1 MTGETGLRP
10 RRPERRRR
18 RAFRLVERRSGFD
31 RRRPPRPGAY
41 AETLLFVRDRP
52 RILFELLLMVN
63 LLSIL
68 DLIITVRILREGGV
82 ELNPLMAQLLS
93 ADTAS
98 AAAIKIALVGAGT
111 AAIWL
116 LRRRRPALEAT
127 LLLVAVFGALIAYEC
142 LLLAVRI

>member
-1 MTGETGLRP
+1 M
-10 RRPERRRR
+10 
-18 RAFRLVERRSGFD
+18 
-31 RRRPPRPGAY
+31 
-41 AETLLFVRDRP
+41 ETLLFVRDRP
-52 RILFELLLMVN
+52 RILFELLLIVN

-127 LLLVAVFGALIAYEC
+127 LLLLAVFGALIAYEC